1 MKISYV
7 VLRLL
12 LFYNKVGAIFARGWG
27 EEKVSRAITPT
38 ELMSEYKKKKIK
50 KSSRL
55 KSTFLLTDGVSVP
68 CYHCFCFFFV
78 VFKFLLLF
86 LFSQFWN
93 EDLGNLAQMWAN
105 KCTWD
110 HGFLEFGELYPNPP
124 FRGQVGMCEQI
135 RSRLVVCK

>member
-1 MKISYV
+1 M
-7 VLRLL
+7 
-12 LFYNKVGAIFARGWG
+12 FARGWG
-27 EEKVSRAITPT
+27 EGKVSRAITPT

-68 CYHCFCFFFV
+68 CVIIVFLFLFF
-78 VFKFLLLF
+78 VFKFSLLF

-124 FRGQVGMCEQI
+124 FRGQVGMYEQI
-135 RSRLVVCK
+135 RSRLVVYK

>member
-1 MKISYV
+1 MGGREGLESHYTNRVNVRIQ
-7 VLRLL
+7 
-12 LFYNKVGAIFARGWG
+12 
-27 EEKVSRAITPT
+27 
-38 ELMSEYKKKKIK
+38 KKIK

-55 KSTFLLTDGVSVP
+55 KSTFLLTNGVSVP
-68 CYHCFCFFFV
+68 CVIIVFFCLFFF
-78 VFKFLLLF
+78 FKSSLLF

-135 RSRLVVCK
+135 RSRLVVYK

>member
-1 MKISYV
+1 M
-7 VLRLL
+7 
-12 LFYNKVGAIFARGWG
+12 FARGWG
-27 EEKVSRAITPT
+27 EGKVSRAITPT
-38 ELMSEYKKKKIK
+38 ELMSECQNTKKKIK

-55 KSTFLLTDGVSVP
+55 KSTFLLTDGVSMP
-68 CYHCFCFFFV
+68 CVIIVVVVFFF
-78 VFKFLLLF
+78 KFSLLF

-135 RSRLVVCK
+135 RSRLVVYK